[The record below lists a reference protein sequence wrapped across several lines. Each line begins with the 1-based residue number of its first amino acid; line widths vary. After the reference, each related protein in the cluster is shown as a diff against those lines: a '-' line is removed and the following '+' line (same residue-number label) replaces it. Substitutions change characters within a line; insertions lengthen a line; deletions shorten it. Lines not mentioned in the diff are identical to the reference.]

1 MVISRRAVLGAAASL
16 PFLSGIGRAQNAN
29 RPLRYGLAAYPPHMR
44 VWVNGGASQ
53 GVIKMLTQRALL
65 AYDASGK
72 LVPELAESWRLDEK
86 GAWVV
91 RLREGA
97 LFQNGKPVTVE
108 DVKWT
113 LERVAAEGSEALMAP
128 QFKVLDKVEIVDPRT
143 VRIVTKAPSPI
154 LPSWLA
160 AREMPI
166 VWQGSA
172 DTEPVG
178 AGPFRITA
186 AERGTSYDLVA
197 FEKYY
202 KPGLPKLKAIK
213 AVVYSDESLRAAA
226 LHAGDLDFI
235 ESVPWQA
242 MDAIAANPKLK
253 LMTMPGGFQM
263 LQFNGTSGPLADV
276 RVRRAIAHSIRRDE
290 IVKAAF
296 FGRGEPMEMLPIVKG
311 TPWYDETLAHG
322 WNYDQAKAKALLAEA
337 GYARGFNISILS
349 TTQSGWEKVIAEIL
363 QQCFADIGITATLNM
378 PDQTTRNTLR
388 ARGQFEIYSGG
399 SVSNDDDPDSLT
411 ASLVQSPGIDVA
423 KTKSALDRGRLEMDP
438 VKRAEI
444 YKEMQRA
451 AYEEVPMVGMAWR
464 AGGYAMA
471 RYVEGFTVLPGP
483 LLRNS
488 DHTIEN
494 VYMT

>member
-1 MVISRRAVLGAAASL
+1 MALSRRAVLGAAASL
-16 PFLSGIGRAQNAN
+16 PFLPKLARAQSATGT
-29 RPLRYGLAAYPPHMR
+29 LRYGLAAFPPHLR

-53 GVIKMLTQRALL
+53 GVIKMLTHRALL

-72 LVPELAESWRLDEK
+72 LVGELAESWRLDEK
-86 GAWVV
+86 GAWVFK
-91 RLREGA
+91 LREGPV
-97 LFQNGKPVTVE
+97 FQNGKPVTVE

-113 LERVAAEGSEALMAP
+113 VEQVAGEGSEALMAP
-128 QFKVLDKVEIVDPRT
+128 QLKVVDKVEIVDSRT

-154 LPSWLA
+154 LPSWFA
-160 AREMPI
+160 ARELPI
-166 VWQGSA
+166 VWQGSTTA
-172 DTEPVG
+172 DPIG

-186 AERGTSYDLVA
+186 SERGTSYDLVA
-197 FEKYY
+197 FDKYY

-213 AVVYSDESLRAAA
+213 ATVYADESLRAAA
-226 LHAGDLDFI
+226 LHAGDLDMI

-276 RVRRAIAHSIRRDE
+276 RVRRAIALSVRRDE

-296 FGRGEPMEMLPIVKG
+296 FGRGEPMEGLPIPKG
-311 TPWYDETLAHG
+311 TPWYDEALAHG
-322 WNYDQAKAKALLAEA
+322 WAYDPAKAKALLAEA
-337 GYARGFNISILS
+337 GYAKGFTTSILA

-411 ASLVQSPGIDVA
+411 AALVQSPGIDVT
-423 KTKSALDRGRLEMDP
+423 KTKGALDRGRVEMDP
-438 VKRAEI
+438 VKRVEI

-451 AYEEVPMVGMAWR
+451 TYDEIPLVGLAWR

-471 RYVEGFTVLPGP
+471 KYVEGFTVLPGP

-494 VYMT
+494 IDMT